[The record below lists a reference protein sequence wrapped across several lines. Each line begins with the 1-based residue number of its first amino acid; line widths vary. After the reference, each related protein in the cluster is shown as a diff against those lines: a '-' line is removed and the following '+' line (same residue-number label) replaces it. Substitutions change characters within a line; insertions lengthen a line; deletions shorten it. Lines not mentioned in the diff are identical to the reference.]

1 LNTDRSSNP
10 ATTQAN
16 NLASTLVGAFV
27 SASRNYDL
35 RPPDYR
41 SYEASFFVLD
51 SWRFTPKLT
60 VIYGGRYDLFTPF
73 TEARNSVSNFNFFK
87 ALGSTSASVGSV
99 IEAANVNG
107 VNGNAGIKT
116 DYSNFAPRVGFAY
129 SATPKIVVRGGYG
142 LSFFPGNYSS
152 AAALKNAP
160 FVLVYNPT
168 CLSHIAY
175 QIEVQQGLNPKN
187 IAPDCATVPGGAT
200 TFDQG
205 LPLPAAQSITSPALS
220 FVAEAPNFRSAM
232 MQQFN
237 LQVEQQ
243 IGANV
248 LTIGYVGNL
257 GQHLPEALNNINVP
271 QPDDPANVS
280 TARPLSTLLPNLGTE
295 AYLQSEGVS
304 NYNALQASLQRRF
317 THGLAF
323 DLNYTWAK
331 ALSDITGFLETGT
344 QGYSNANP
352 YQIRQI
358 EYGVAENE
366 IANRFVLSGIYAE
379 QYGKEFK
386 GLKKFALAA
395 WEANVIWLWQ
405 SGHPFSIVNNGN
417 GPGGYSNRA
426 TPRNNGGPDRP
437 NQIHSANLAHKT
449 LQQSFDVTAFQAQP
463 LGTIGTTQ
471 RNILFGPHFRNADVS
486 IFKNFPVTERLTVQ
500 FRTESFNI
508 SNTPNFFENNS
519 NRNGNTQFGSSSFGK
534 INQTDPN
541 YNPRQLQFAL
551 KAMF

>member
-1 LNTDRSSNP
+1 
-10 ATTQAN
+10 
-16 NLASTLVGAFV
+16 
-27 SASRNYDL
+27 
-35 RPPDYR
+35 
-41 SYEASFFVLD
+41 
-51 SWRFTPKLT
+51 
-60 VIYGGRYDLFTPF
+60 
-73 TEARNSVSNFNFFK
+73 
-87 ALGSTSASVGSV
+87 
-99 IEAANVNG
+99 
-107 VNGNAGIKT
+107 
-116 DYSNFAPRVGFAY
+116 
-129 SATPKIVVRGGYG
+129 
-142 LSFFPGNYSS
+142 
-152 AAALKNAP
+152 
-160 FVLVYNPT
+160 
-168 CLSHIAY
+168 
-175 QIEVQQGLNPKN
+175 
-187 IAPDCATVPGGAT
+187 
-200 TFDQG
+200 
-205 LPLPAAQSITSPALS
+205 
-220 FVAEAPNFRSAM
+220 M
-232 MQQFN
+232 
-237 LQVEQQ
+237 
-243 IGANV
+243 
-248 LTIGYVGNL
+248 
-257 GQHLPEALNNINVP
+257 
-271 QPDDPANVS
+271 
-280 TARPLSTLLPNLGTE
+280 
-295 AYLQSEGVS
+295 
-304 NYNALQASLQRRF
+304 
-317 THGLAF
+317 
-323 DLNYTWAK
+323 
-331 ALSDITGFLETGT
+331 SDITGFLETGT